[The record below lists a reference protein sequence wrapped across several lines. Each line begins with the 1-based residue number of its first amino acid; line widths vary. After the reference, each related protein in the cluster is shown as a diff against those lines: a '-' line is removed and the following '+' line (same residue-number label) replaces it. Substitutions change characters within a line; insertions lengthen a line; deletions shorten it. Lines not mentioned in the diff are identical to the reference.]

1 MQILDGR
8 NLSEKILEELKEKK
22 KDRKLK
28 LAVVLVGDNSASK
41 SYITQKQK
49 ACEKVGVSFELFN
62 FPIDIKEEE
71 LEVKVKEI
79 SEDKNISGIVIQ
91 LPLPEQ
97 INSQKILNIV
107 PEEKDTD
114 VLSEIASTNFL
125 NGKSKV
131 LPPVVSSIS
140 HFLKEYEI
148 SLDGKNVVVVGEGRL
163 VGKPVAQWFL
173 NNGCKV
179 LTVNKNTENISLITK
194 EGDIIISG
202 VGQAKLITGE
212 MIKDGAVVIDAGISV
227 ENGSVKG
234 DIDFESVSQ
243 KASFI
248 TPVPGGVGPLTVACL
263 VENLIKLN
271 G

>member
-28 LAVVLVGDNSASK
+28 LAVVLVGTNSASK
-41 SYITQKQK
+41 SYITQKQR
-49 ACEKVGVSFELFN
+49 AFEKVGIDFELFN
-62 FPIDIKEEE
+62 FSIDISEEE
-71 LEVKVKEI
+71 LESKVKKI
-79 SEDKNISGIVIQ
+79 SDDKNISGVVIQ

-97 INSQKILNIV
+97 IDSQKILNLV
-107 PEEKDTD
+107 PEEKDID
-114 VLSEIASTNFL
+114 VLSEYASSRFFK
-125 NGKSKV
+125 GESKI

-140 HFLKEYEI
+140 HFLEEYQI
-148 SLDGKNVVVVGEGRL
+148 LLKGKKVVVVGEGRL
-163 VGKPVAQWFL
+163 VGRPVAQWFL
-173 NNGCKV
+173 NNGCEV
-179 LTVNKNTENISLITK
+179 LTVNKNTENISSITK
-194 EGDIIISG
+194 AGDIIVSG
-202 VGQAKLITGE
+202 VGQTKLITGE
-212 MIKDGAVVIDAGISV
+212 MVKNGAVVIDAGISV

-234 DIDFESVSQ
+234 DVDFESVSQ